1 MEEIRTMG
9 KLALKGGEPVRKEPF
24 PEWPVWDQQELE
36 AVISV
41 IKSGRWIRTNGHMV
55 KDFEVEFAQFHE
67 AGYCVALT
75 NGSHAIEVAL
85 TALDIGPGDEVIVPD
100 YTFIATASAVLYA
113 NAVPV
118 FVDVDENTFCLD
130 PKKVEDAITERT
142 KAIIPVH
149 FAGHPAD
156 LDALSRIVSQHQL
169 KWIEDSA
176 HAHGAEWNGRKIGTF
191 ADLGTFSMQGSK
203 TMTAGEGGAII
214 TNDKSLAEKCASIVN
229 CGRRKGDLID
239 YQHLRLGSNYRMTEL
254 QAAVLRIQLKRLP
267 EHLDLR
273 NKNARYLTEQL
284 QSIPGIIPQKRDS
297 RVTMQGLY
305 LYPFLYEE
313 EHFEGL
319 SRDMFTEALKAE
331 GIPVERAY
339 PALHEVEMFAERR
352 FRPRGCPVDCPHY
365 QGHFQLNPE
374 SFPVS
379 SRLSRQMVWI
389 SHRALLGN
397 ISDMDTIVEAIWK
410 IKRNCSELLS

>member
-1 MEEIRTMG
+1 MA
-9 KLALKGGEPVRKEPF
+9 KLALKGGEPIRKEPF
-24 PEWPVWDQQELE
+24 PEWPVWSQEELE
-36 AVISV
+36 AVTSV
-41 IKSGRWIRTNGHMV
+41 IKSRHWTQVSGHMV
-55 KDFEVEFAQFHE
+55 KDFEVEFAQFQG
-67 AGYCVALT
+67 AKYCIALT

-85 TALDIGPGDEVIVPD
+85 TALGIGPGDEVIVPD
-100 YTFIATASAVLYA
+100 YTFMATASAVLYA

-118 FVDVDENTFCLD
+118 FVDVDEKTFCID
-130 PKKVEDAITERT
+130 PKKVENAITERT

-149 FAGHPAD
+149 FAGHPAN
-156 LDALSRIVSQHQL
+156 LDAVDKIVSQYQL

-191 ADLGTFSMQGSK
+191 ANLGTFSMQESK

-214 TNDKSLAEKCASIVN
+214 TNDKDLADKCTSIVN
-229 CGRRKGDLID
+229 CGRSKSDVTD
-239 YQHLRLGSNYRMTEL
+239 YHHFRLASNYRMTEL
-254 QAAVLRIQLKRLP
+254 QAAVLRVQLKRLP

-284 QSIPGIIPQKRDS
+284 QSIPGITPQIRDS

-313 EHFEGL
+313 EYFEGL
-319 SRDMFTEALKAE
+319 SRDIFAKALKAE

-339 PALHEVEMFAERR
+339 PALHEIEMFVERR
-352 FRPRGCPVDCPHY
+352 FRPKGCPIECPY
-365 QGHFQLNPE
+365 YNSHFQLNPE
-374 SFPVS
+374 DFPVS

-389 SHRALLGN
+389 SHRALLGD

-410 IKRNCSELLS
+410 IKKNHSELI